1 MNNNFTPGMTITI
14 DLRMCQLYGYAESF
28 IIARI
33 KEEVFR
39 NYTRGLYFYD
49 GYYWT
54 RFSIE
59 SLSGYV
65 PHCSYATIQRKLAKL
80 KELGVVK
87 CERGNLIDKSI
98 SGTDYLYTLT
108 DNSFIGD
115 KKHKS
120 TYQIDNHF
128 QSTYQNDNY
137 FLGKRERK
145 EKEKNQK
152 KENNK
157 ENIYYNCYTSS
168 FSVKEKENDI
178 PKGIS
183 QDKKKNC
190 GSDEPCLDESRR
202 CIIDDVVRFLND
214 TTGKHFRSN
223 TASTQRHI
231 NARITD
237 GYTLDDFKRVIVY
250 KAQQW
255 GNDAKMKEYLR
266 PETLFGTKFEG
277 YLNSVPDD
285 LQIVEKVEKT
295 AEELEIEKILE
306 GYQ

>member
-54 RFSIE
+54 RFSLKT
-59 SLSGYV
+59 LSASV
-65 PHCSYATIQRKLAKL
+65 PHCSFPTIQRKIARL
-80 KELGVVK
+80 KELGVIK
-87 CERGNLIDKSI
+87 CEKGTVFDGDFSGNEV
-98 SGTDYLYTLT
+98 LYTLT
-108 DNSFIGD
+108 DDSFLNNLSKTSYQND
-115 KKHKS
+115 KWFETS
-120 TYQIDNHF
+120 YQIDN
-128 QSTYQNDNY
+128 T
-137 FLGKRERK
+137 LRERK

-157 ENIYYNCYTSS
+157 ENSIYNIHSYTYD
-168 FSVKEKENDI
+168 DI
-178 PKGIS
+178 K
-183 QDKKKNC
+183 KKKNGTKKEKSC

-223 TASTQRHI
+223 TANTRKHI

-277 YLNSVPDD
+277 YLNSAPDD

-295 AEELEIEKILE
+295 AEELEIEKLLE

>member
-1 MNNNFTPGMTITI
+1 MST
-14 DLRMCQLYGYAESF
+14 E
-28 IIARI
+28 
-33 KEEVFR
+33 
-39 NYTRGLYFYD
+39 
-49 GYYWT
+49 
-54 RFSIE
+54 
-59 SLSGYV
+59 
-65 PHCSYATIQRKLAKL
+65 AK
-80 KELGVVK
+80 
-87 CERGNLIDKSI
+87 
-98 SGTDYLYTLT
+98 
-108 DNSFIGD
+108 
-115 KKHKS
+115 
-120 TYQIDNHF
+120 
-128 QSTYQNDNY
+128 
-137 FLGKRERK
+137 RK

-157 ENIYYNCYTSS
+157 ENSILLYNKASYS
-168 FSVKEKENDI
+168 NN
-178 PKGIS
+178 
-183 QDKKKNC
+183 KKKTRKENC
-190 GSDEPCLDESRR
+190 GSDEPSLDESRR

-277 YLNSVPDD
+277 YLNSAPDD

-295 AEELEIEKILE
+295 AEELEIEKLLE